1 MQDNIQQDAID
12 RITSNIVNA
21 VLPYSKE
28 KERRIIAAAIAEG
41 LGYGGVTYF
50 SSKSKMSRNT
60 ISKAIPEM
68 RDRLNLESHQST
80 KKTDSSLQADSNA
93 DSEED
98 ETVAPEQLT
107 LEELIDRFYGK
118 QLSVKDKDRQR
129 KKGGGRKRAI
139 DHYPDLIKTLEEIVS
154 RSTYGN
160 PESLITYTNLSLRDI
175 ADILEKEHNITVS
188 RNIVSDVLEILGY
201 SKQQN
206 KKLEQVGKD
215 HIDREE
221 QFKHIEET
229 ANKYLRAGEPVI
241 SIDCKKKEHL
251 GNHKNNGQE
260 YRKKKDARS
269 VRDHDYIIP
278 ELGSVAPYGVYAM
291 NNNTGFVNL
300 GISHD
305 TPEFSVAS
313 IRAWWYTVGKNT
325 FPNASTIY
333 ICSDGGGSN
342 SARSHLF
349 KLCLAKLAEE
359 TGLKIEVS
367 HFPPGTSKW
376 NKIEHRL
383 FSYISKNW
391 AGKPLVDIQTVVKL
405 IGSTTTKKGLKVIC
419 VTDTNHYETGIKVA
433 DEDYEK
439 IDIEWIQ
446 IGTSNCWNYYIKGF
460 KQSSNRHRNLD

>member
-1 MQDNIQQDAID
+1 MQVTCQKDTID
-12 RITSNIVNA
+12 RITDNIVGA
-21 VLPYSKE
+21 VMPFSKE
-28 KERRIIAAAIAEG
+28 KERRIIAAAIAEALGHGG
-41 LGYGGVTYF
+41 LTYV
-50 SSKSKMSRNT
+50 SDRSKMSRNT

-68 RDRLNLESHQST
+68 KSRFEETRQTDTAS
-80 KKTDSSLQADSNA
+80 KTDDKEDSN
-93 DSEED
+93 SERATNHQEF
-98 ETVAPEQLT
+98 EEESPEQLT
-107 LEELIDRFYGK
+107 LEELIERFYGK
-118 QLSVKDKDRQR
+118 QPAVKDKDRQR
-129 KKGGGRKRAI
+129 KKGGGRKRSI
-139 DHYPDLIKTLEEIVS
+139 DLYPDLLPTVEQIVS
-154 RSTYGN
+154 ASSYGN
-160 PESLITYTNLSLRDI
+160 PESLITYTSLSLRDI
-175 ADILEKEHNITVS
+175 ADELNSKHGMPVS
-188 RNIVSDVLEILGY
+188 RNVVSDVLEILGY

-215 HIDREE
+215 HIDRDA

-229 ANKYLRAGEPVI
+229 AGKYLMSGEPVI

-260 YRKKKDARS
+260 YRKVKDARP

-278 ELGSVAPYGVYAM
+278 ELGSVAPYGVYTM

-313 IRAWWYTVGKNT
+313 IRAWWYTTGIHT
-325 FPNASTIY
+325 FPNATTVY
-333 ICSDGGGSN
+333 VCSDGGGSN

-359 TGLKIEVS
+359 TGLVFEIS

-391 AGKPLVDIQTVVKL
+391 AGKPLVDVETVVKL
-405 IGSTTTKKGLKVIC
+405 IGSTTTRKGLRVIC
-419 VTDTNHYETGIKVA
+419 IADKNHYETGVKVA
-433 DEDYEK
+433 DEDYER
-439 IDIEWIQ
+439 INIEWIQ
-446 IGTSNCWNYYIKGF
+446 IGSSNSWNYRIRGF
-460 KQSSNRHRNLD
+460 KTGLEK